1 MLTPAT
7 LVRAT
12 PELLALLALLSR
24 ISMTMDQPVHTE
36 AAHSCEQQ
44 ATRSSKANTTSTPVT
59 LVLMVRAT
67 PELETLPVLLPRFA
81 MTMELSAHTAA
92 AHSSEQQATPRSMV
106 STISE
111 VTLAP
116 LLVLLLQELLVVLLQ
131 ELLVVLLQELLV
143 VLLELE
149 LLVLLLA
156 VLLPRASVMMT
167 ELPAHTAAAHSCE
180 LKKATPRSMVSMTSE
195 VTLAPPVLLVK
206 ELLLQELLEL
216 LVVPVPLPR
225 ASMTMREL
233 SAHTAAAHS
242 SEQQATPHSMVSTTS
257 EVTLAPPVM
266 VHFQTKTHH

>member
-12 PELLALLALLSR
+12 PELLALLALLALLSR

-116 LLVLLLQELLVVLLQ
+116 LLVLLLQ